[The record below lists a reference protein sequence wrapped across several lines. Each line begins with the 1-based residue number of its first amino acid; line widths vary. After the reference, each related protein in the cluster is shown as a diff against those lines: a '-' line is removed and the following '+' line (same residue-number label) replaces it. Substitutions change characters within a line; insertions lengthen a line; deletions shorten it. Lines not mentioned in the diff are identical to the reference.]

1 MSRRVRQFALFAALM
16 LIVGGL
22 FWWTQ
27 RSRGGDPAPA
37 ASDAGTASA
46 TAIAEEEP
54 ITAYLRFATEERTLP
69 DDAAAA
75 QYLAEG
81 LRRLAGVLG
90 IRGIGELEL
99 QVNLRVAATHVVLD
113 PASTANA
120 AIVREQLVAVAAA
133 APGATRPALRQ
144 LAGAV
149 AADQPLTQQVP
160 AIRQFF
166 RAFADALRANP
177 D

>member
-1 MSRRVRQFALFAALM
+1 MARV
-16 LIVGGL
+16 
-22 FWWTQ
+22 
-27 RSRGGDPAPA
+27 S
-37 ASDAGTASA
+37 SDAGTASA

-54 ITAYLRFATEERTLP
+54 ITAYLQFAAEERPLP

-90 IRGIGELEL
+90 MRGIGELEL

-120 AIVREQLVAVAAA
+120 AIVREQLVAVAA